1 MLANRSRTA
10 VSAPRSRWRGEGRG
24 RRRRRLVATGTAVAS
39 LPALLLVGACSGPP
53 GAGRRLGD
61 DLGTFSVEAS
71 EVDGGCGGG
80 ALGSAPRFRFDV
92 ELSRADFELFW
103 DARVGGTI
111 DESLEFEL
119 ATSTSVELRPA
130 RGADP
135 GCAVLRDDFIWGV
148 LQTDAAGTVM
158 GFTGNMR
165 FSFKGAE
172 GSACT
177 LDDTA
182 EADLQRLP
190 CSLSYELEGS
200 RTRAP
205 EP

>member
-1 MLANRSRTA
+1 MPAKRAHTA
-10 VSAPRSRWRGEGRG
+10 VEAPRGRG
-24 RRRRRLVATGTAVAS
+24 HRGTAGGRPLRRAA
-39 LPALLLVGACSGPP
+39 PGAAALSAVLLSAACSGPP

-71 EVDGGCGGG
+71 EVDGGCGVG
-80 ALGSAPRFRFDV
+80 ALGSAPRFQFDV
-92 ELSRADFELFW
+92 ELSRADSELFW

-111 DESLEFEL
+111 DENLEFDL
-119 ATSTSVELRPA
+119 ATSSSVALRPA

-135 GCAVLRDDFIWGV
+135 GCSVLREDFISGV
-148 LQTDAAGTVM
+148 LEADAVGTVIA
-158 GFTGNMR
+158 FTGSMR
-165 FSFKGAE
+165 FTFKGAP

-182 EADLQRLP
+182 AADLERLP
-190 CSLSYELEGS
+190 CSLSYELEGT